1 MRKQG
6 VIAGR
11 FRSGSLSQLR
21 EVETKTARHR
31 GQANAD
37 RTSTAALTA
46 SFTGTLIGPLMSLEK
61 VVKAMKMESVPPG
74 WHAIITALLTVFIY
88 EPQPLVSL
96 LLEGSLL
103 CRNAAALL
111 RSVPGPLL
119 SPRFVF
125 FKHLSFKARRFR
137 LLPPRE
143 KRQQMAAATVCLFII
158 SSVAI

>member
-1 MRKQG
+1 MRKFSEQG

-11 FRSGSLSQLR
+11 FRYGSLSQQP

-37 RTSTAALTA
+37 RTSTAALTT

-74 WHAIITALLTVFIY
+74 WHAIITALLAVFIY

-125 FKHLSFKARRFR
+125 CSVLASKLAHFR
-137 LLPPRE
+137 L
-143 KRQQMAAATVCLFII
+143 RQRMAAASVCVFII